1 MSSEAGVL
9 PYFFYSGGG
18 TTTSISYTAGFTYY
32 TVPYPPFVGKGGV
45 SFKGSKGDPSGVQ
58 LTRPCRRGTPANTP
72 LIDGSNNLTTA
83 QKYTITEIIN
93 ARQTISQDR
102 YFSPV
107 TSNVLYRFPVPR
119 NNLNMLYGTAA
130 PTIIKNDLGMAN
142 ARRYFGPVTIKT
154 LKVRLLND
162 KGIVLDLNNMD
173 FSFSLL
179 VERLYQY

>member
-1 MSSEAGVL
+1 MCCHPSRE
-9 PYFFYSGGG
+9 
-18 TTTSISYTAGFTYY
+18 TTKHITHTSQFTHY
-32 TVPYPPFVGKGGV
+32 TVPYPSFVGKSGV

-83 QKYTITEIIN
+83 QKYTIKEIIN